1 MAGKDGRGGEDD
13 LRGTMT
19 PDALRVLTLQHAEL
33 DRGRT
38 RAVLLLGGSA
48 LSTAFTVGQVLP
60 SGPLSLAALC
70 MFIGIGVVTILAL
83 AVRVDVPIDLPASA
97 SGRAADRPPGEHGEL
112 DAVVANNRSNLD
124 RQGLFTQIAV
134 TLLVVQIALSSIDLA
149 ALR

>member
-1 MAGKDGRGGEDD
+1 MDGRGDEDD
-13 LRGTMT
+13 LRRMT
-19 PDALRVLTLQHAEL
+19 PDVLRVLSLQHAEV

-48 LSTAFTVGQVLP
+48 LSSAFTVGQVLP
-60 SGPLSLAALC
+60 SGPLSLVALL
-70 MFIGIGVVTILAL
+70 MFIGIGVMTILAL
-83 AVRVDVPIDLPASA
+83 AVRVDAPIDLPASE
-97 SGRAADRPPGEHGEL
+97 SGSVADRPPGERGRL
-112 DAVVANNRSNLD
+112 DAVVRNNRAKLD